1 MNARPRSRRPAVGD
15 LDFDAM
21 RSIQL
26 TVGVLSHRVPSAA
39 CFTFGA
45 PVRATPTANTS
56 AASSKSEF
64 VRRPCGLSIE
74 ITSDDMS
81 PGNASRHT
89 TGAIVSHNENQTPPA
104 PSAAAS

>member
-1 MNARPRSRRPAVGD
+1 MQGLVAGDLLWGD

-21 RSIQL
+21 QSIQL

-64 VRRPCGLSIE
+64 VR
-74 ITSDDMS
+74 
-81 PGNASRHT
+81 
-89 TGAIVSHNENQTPPA
+89 
-104 PSAAAS
+104 